1 MLDFLSEIINK
12 SGNGQD
18 GASGA
23 GKEYVDSE
31 IAKLREEVIQFFKA
45 LKDEL
50 DKRVLFDDLWKSEAL
65 LL

>member
-1 MLDFLSEIINK
+1 MLDFLSEKINK

-45 LKDEL
+45 LKDE
-50 DKRVLFDDLWKSEAL
+50 
-65 LL
+65 